1 MYMDNQLTRML
12 PLITKRTVDKY
23 SQCIVTIIVI
33 IYQLSKL
40 SFSCV
45 SLVESLSRE
54 IDEIKLSPSH
64 QRERETM
71 HYSPVDNEKNHV
83 HHHVNTRPLDS
94 RRKLRMF

>member
-1 MYMDNQLTRML
+1 ML
-12 PLITKRTVDKY
+12 ACSRVNNIEY
-23 SQCIVTIIVI
+23 IIRII
-33 IYQLSKL
+33 IYQLSKF

-83 HHHVNTRPLDS
+83 RHHVNTRPLDS